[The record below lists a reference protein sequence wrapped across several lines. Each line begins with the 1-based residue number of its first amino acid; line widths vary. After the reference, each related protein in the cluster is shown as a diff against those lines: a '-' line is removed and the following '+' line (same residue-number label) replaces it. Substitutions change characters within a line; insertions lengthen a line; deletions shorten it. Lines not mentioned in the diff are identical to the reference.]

1 MACGSPSLAVIPG
14 VYILLNLVLGE
25 AVAFLDFT
33 FELIT
38 LAIDSSKIV
47 VGEVAPLL
55 FDLTLDLLSGT
66 FELDSNP
73 CGRSICVDAKT
84 NSVLIPFVPRVK

>member
-25 AVAFLDFT
+25 AVAFLDFAL
-33 FELIT
+33 ELIT
-38 LAIDSSKIV
+38 LSIDSSKII

-55 FDLTLDLLSGT
+55 FDLTLDLLPVT
-66 FELDSNP
+66 FDSIP
-73 CGRSICVDAKT
+73 IHVDA
-84 NSVLIPFVPRVK
+84 PFVLMPKPLQS